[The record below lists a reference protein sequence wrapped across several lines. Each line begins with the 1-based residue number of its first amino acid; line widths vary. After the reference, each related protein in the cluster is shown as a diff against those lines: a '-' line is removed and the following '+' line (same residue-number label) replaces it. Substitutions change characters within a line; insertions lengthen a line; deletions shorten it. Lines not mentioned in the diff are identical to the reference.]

1 MRTRGWIETVSQHR
15 PEYERGGMKPDIKMA
30 TTLVKMWDRLTRTA
44 PLSSHPEKMNLHSLT
59 STTTTRL
66 RYFGRYVYSILE
78 CDGDEAPKIFYN
90 TRQSTPLN
98 VRSSWFEGQSS

>member
-1 MRTRGWIETVSQHR
+1 MTTRGWIETVLHR

-66 RYFGRYVYSILE
+66 IYFGRYVYSILE
-78 CDGDEAPKIFYN
+78 CDGDEAPKHFLQHMTINSPHCQEFM
-90 TRQSTPLN
+90 
-98 VRSSWFEGQSS
+98 V

>member
-66 RYFGRYVYSILE
+66 IYFGRYVYSILE
-78 CDGDEAPKIFYN
+78 CDGDEAPKDFLQHKTINSPHCQEFM
-90 TRQSTPLN
+90 
-98 VRSSWFEGQSS
+98 V